1 MANFVPQ
8 VDYTSRDYAS
18 IREDLVNLIPLYA
31 PDWISRDPADFGI
44 ILIELFSYMG
54 DLLNYYIDRAS
65 NEAFLTTASQRD
77 SVLRLAAVLGYVP
90 TDSIPATV
98 ELTFANSTVSNIV
111 VPALT
116 QVTTT
121 TVVNGITT
129 QIIFE
134 TDSAITVNASSSQS
148 VMATEGT
155 TITDE
160 IVGSS
165 NGTSDQSFVLSESPV
180 ISNSVSVTVNDTVYS
195 AVPYLIDAGGSDSV
209 FFVTTDAEEIT
220 TIVFG
225 DGVSGRIPPAN
236 SQVLVT
242 YRIGGG
248 VQGNVNVGKLTDIIT
263 NFTPGLT
270 VSNAEAAAG
279 GVDAETTDSIRVNAP
294 ASIRAINRA
303 VSIKDYGD
311 LALQVPGVAK
321 AVATSEVY
329 TNINLYIAPYGDSGL
344 DAGGDISVVFSQL
357 ANAIEQFFL
366 DKTPP
371 NVSLT
376 LFPPTFVP
384 VNIEVIVTALP
395 QYKQSTVKKNVEKAL
410 ADILAFDNVFFAE
423 RISLHYVVEA
433 LASATGVAYST
444 VTKLV
449 RDDDVDQDQVI
460 DAVCETNELPAA
472 GTIDVTV
479 TGGIAD

>member
-1 MANFVPQ
+1 
-8 VDYTSRDYAS
+8 
-18 IREDLVNLIPLYA
+18 
-31 PDWISRDPADFGI
+31 
-44 ILIELFSYMG
+44 
-54 DLLNYYIDRAS
+54 
-65 NEAFLTTASQRD
+65 
-77 SVLRLAAVLGYVP
+77 
-90 TDSIPATV
+90 
-98 ELTFANSTVSNIV
+98 
-111 VPALT
+111 
-116 QVTTT
+116 
-121 TVVNGITT
+121 
-129 QIIFE
+129 
-134 TDSAITVNASSSQS
+134 
-148 VMATEGT
+148 
-155 TITDE
+155 
-160 IVGSS
+160 
-165 NGTSDQSFVLSESPV
+165 
-180 ISNSVSVTVNDTVYS
+180 
-195 AVPYLIDAGGSDSV
+195 
-209 FFVTTDAEEIT
+209 
-220 TIVFG
+220 
-225 DGVSGRIPPAN
+225 
-236 SQVLVT
+236 
-242 YRIGGG
+242 
-248 VQGNVNVGKLTDIIT
+248 
-263 NFTPGLT
+263 
-270 VSNAEAAAG
+270 
-279 GVDAETTDSIRVNAP
+279 
-294 ASIRAINRA
+294 
-303 VSIKDYGD
+303 
-311 LALQVPGVAK
+311 
-321 AVATSEVY
+321 VATSEVY
-329 TNINLYIAPYGDSGL
+329 TSINLYIAPYGDSGL